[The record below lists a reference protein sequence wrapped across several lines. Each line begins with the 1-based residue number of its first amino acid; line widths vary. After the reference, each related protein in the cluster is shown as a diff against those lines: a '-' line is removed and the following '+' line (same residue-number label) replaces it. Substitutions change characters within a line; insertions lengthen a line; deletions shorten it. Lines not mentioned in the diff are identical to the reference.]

1 MSQGR
6 ILIAD
11 DTSASLDLL
20 SRVLEPQGYEIIAV
34 SSGKDAIKLAAKA
47 KPDLVLLDVMMP
59 GHDGFHVCRTLKAE
73 PETKDTPVI
82 FITSKNETE
91 NVLKGFRV
99 GAVDYIVK
107 PFRAEEVITR
117 VVTHLKISRLT
128 RELQQRNAE
137 LEAEMTKRREAEHA
151 RDKAD
156 QRLSSLTNREAQRW
170 GLAGFVGESPHLR
183 RILDD
188 IERLQHFGKT
198 SVLITGESG
207 TGKELVARAIHHHSP
222 RASEPFIPVNCVAV
236 PSELMES
243 MFFGHTKGAFTGA
256 TADRKGWFELADGG
270 TLFLDEIG
278 DMPAALQAKL
288 LRVLEDGMVTP
299 VGATQQ
305 RHVDVRVVSATNA
318 DITSKIAAGDFRQAL
333 SSRLARY
340 TVETPPLRTRPED
353 LPLLAAHFLTVFA
366 TEMGLTAPA
375 LTKEALAM
383 LNSYSFPGNVREL
396 KNVMERALIMS
407 GGKAIKREHL
417 QLIGGAVS
425 VAPSPTRTTIA
436 AANDIPFNL
445 EAAEQ
450 TLIQR
455 ALEQTNGNVAEAA
468 RLLGVN
474 RSRIYRRL
482 PEDGNA

>member
-20 SRVLEPQGYEIIAV
+20 SRALEPQGYEIIAV
-34 SSGKDAIKLAAKA
+34 SSGKDAIQLAAKA
-47 KPDLVLLDVMMP
+47 KPDLVLLDVVMP

-73 PETKDTPVI
+73 DATKDTPII
-82 FITSKNETE
+82 FITSQNETA

-99 GAVDYIVK
+99 GAVDYIIK
-107 PFRAEEVITR
+107 PFQAEEVITR
-117 VVTHLKISRLT
+117 VATHLKISRLT

-137 LEAEMTKRREAEHA
+137 LEAEMSKRREAEHA
-151 RDKAD
+151 RDKAT
-156 QRLSSLTNREAQRW
+156 QRLSTLASREAQRW
-170 GLAGFVGESPHLR
+170 GLSGFIGESPHLR

-188 IERLQHFGKT
+188 IERLQHFSKT

-207 TGKELVARAIHHHSP
+207 TGKELVARAVHHQSP
-222 RASEPFIPVNCVAV
+222 RAEGPFIPVNCVAV
-236 PSELMES
+236 PAELMES

-256 TADRKGWFELADGG
+256 TSDRKGWFELADGG

-299 VGATQQ
+299 VGSTQP

-318 DITSKIAAGDFRQAL
+318 DIASKIAAGEFRQDL
-333 SSRLARY
+333 YFRLARF
-340 TVETPPLRTRPED
+340 TVETPPLRTRPDD
-353 LPLLAAHFLTVFA
+353 LPLLAAHFLNLFA
-366 TEMGLTAPA
+366 TEMGMSAPT
-375 LTKEALAM
+375 LTKEALAV
-383 LNSYSFPGNVREL
+383 LQGYAFPGNVREL
-396 KNVMERALIMS
+396 KNVMERALILS
-407 GGKAIKREHL
+407 AGKPIKREHL
-417 QLIGGAVS
+417 QLIGGSVT
-425 VAPSPTRTTIA
+425 VAPTPTRTSA
-436 AANDIPFNL
+436 SSSPEIPLNL

-450 TLIQR
+450 ALIQR

-474 RSRIYRRL
+474 RSRIYRRF
-482 PEDGNA
+482 PEERKG